1 MTPTALRTAEL
12 GATGLKITR
21 VGFGAWRLE
30 AVATRGAGDRRMTRT
45 RSRRSTTRWR
55 SG

>member
-21 VGFGAWRLE
+21 VGFGAWAIGGGGYECEL
-30 AVATRGAGDRRMTRT
+30 GPAG
-45 RSRRSTTRWR
+45 
-55 SG
+55 